1 MSQIK
6 KFIDKVT
13 SADVKKQNTVVLSI
27 DEARFLRDEVAKLL
41 MDLHE
46 AEKEMPEPT
55 IDVVVTGGTFK

>member
-13 SADVKKQNTVVLSI
+13 SADTKKQSTVVLSI

-41 MDLHE
+41 MDLHSM
-46 AEKEMPEPT
+46 EKEVPEST
-55 IDVVVTGGTFK
+55 IEVVVTGGTFK

>member
-13 SADVKKQNTVVLSI
+13 SADIKKQSTVVLSI

-46 AEKEMPEPT
+46 MKKEVPEPT

>member
-13 SADVKKQNTVVLSI
+13 SADIKKQSTVVLSI

-41 MDLHE
+41 MDLHDM
-46 AEKEMPEPT
+46 EKEVPEPT
-55 IDVVVTGGTFK
+55 VEVVVTGGTFK